1 MENANGNEPMKT
13 GHEPD
18 EWLMGQVALGKRE
31 CLEPLVR
38 RFASPLVTFLH
49 RMCGD
54 RHRAEELFQEV
65 FLQVWLKRGQYR
77 FPKSFKAWLFA
88 IAANRCRA
96 EYRKAEH
103 RFGIV
108 SGEWLEDTV
117 ATPAGDGGPLATA
130 IDVETAKVV
139 AAAVATLPT
148 QQRAVLAM
156 RVWNGMSYAEIAESL
171 GRTEATVRSHMHHA
185 LVALRGPLEKH
196 MRED

>member
-1 MENANGNEPMKT
+1 MKT

-18 EWLMGQVALGKRE
+18 EWLMGQVALGRRE

-38 RFASPLVTFLH
+38 RFASPLLTFLH

-54 RHRAEELFQEV
+54 RHRSEELFQEV

-96 EYRKAEH
+96 EHRKAEF
-103 RFGIV
+103 RLGIV
-108 SGEWLEDTV
+108 GGEWLEDVV
-117 ATPAGDGGPLATA
+117 ASPTGERAGPLETA
-130 IDVETAKVV
+130 IDLETAKIV
-139 AAAVATLPT
+139 AAEVAALPT

-185 LVALRGPLEKH
+185 LASLRGPLEKH
-196 MRED
+196 MREE